1 MTDNFLNISALSKSY
16 TDNNEKINVLS
27 DLNLTLADNSIV
39 SLLGPSGSGK
49 STLLHLLALL
59 DKPNSGVIKFNN
71 TDLTSLSDFEM
82 TIYRRNEISI
92 IYQNNNLIS
101 DLTALEN
108 VAIANICKTNDKKN
122 ANILAKKLLVDFGL
136 ENRVNHFPYQ
146 MSGGEQQRVAIAR
159 SLCMQPKVML
169 FDEPTSALDPEM
181 VSEVLDTM
189 VELANSGMTMICVT
203 HEMGFA
209 RQVADRIIFMADG
222 EIVEQ
227 NTPDE
232 FFNNPKSD
240 RTKTFLDQIL
250 I

>member
-59 DKPNSGVIKFNN
+59 DKPNSGVIKFNK

-159 SLCMQPKVML
+159 AVINEPKL
-169 FDEPTSALDPEM
+169 IFADEPTGSLDQKNADL
-181 VSEVLDTM
+181 VLDYLFQLRKKNRLIVIATHNRD
-189 VELANSGMTMICVT
+189 LANKTDLRLTLS
-203 HEMGFA
+203 
-209 RQVADRIIFMADG
+209 DG
-222 EIVEQ
+222 NVKV
-227 NTPDE
+227 D
-232 FFNNPKSD
+232 S
-240 RTKTFLDQIL
+240 
-250 I
+250 

>member
-1 MTDNFLNISALSKSY
+1 MTDNFLDISTLSKSY

-27 DLNLTLADNSIV
+27 DLNLTLADNLIA

-59 DKPNSGVIKFNN
+59 DKPNSGTIKFNN

-159 SLCMQPKVML
+159 AVINEPKL
-169 FDEPTSALDPEM
+169 IFADEPTGSLDQKNADL
-181 VSEVLDTM
+181 VLDYLFQLRKKNRLIVIATHNRD
-189 VELANSGMTMICVT
+189 LANKTDLRLTLS
-203 HEMGFA
+203 
-209 RQVADRIIFMADG
+209 DG
-222 EIVEQ
+222 NVKV
-227 NTPDE
+227 D
-232 FFNNPKSD
+232 S
-240 RTKTFLDQIL
+240 
-250 I
+250 

>member
-1 MTDNFLNISALSKSY
+1 MTDNFLNISTLSKSY

-159 SLCMQPKVML
+159 AVINEPKL
-169 FDEPTSALDPEM
+169 IFADEPTGSLDQKNADL
-181 VSEVLDTM
+181 VLDYLFQLRKKNRLIVIATHNRD
-189 VELANSGMTMICVT
+189 LANKTDLRLTLS
-203 HEMGFA
+203 
-209 RQVADRIIFMADG
+209 DG
-222 EIVEQ
+222 NV
-227 NTPDE
+227 
-232 FFNNPKSD
+232 KVVS
-240 RTKTFLDQIL
+240 
-250 I
+250 

>member
-159 SLCMQPKVML
+159 AVINEPKL
-169 FDEPTSALDPEM
+169 IFADEPTGSLDQKNADL
-181 VSEVLDTM
+181 VLDYLFQLRKKNRLIVIATHNRD
-189 VELANSGMTMICVT
+189 LANKTDLRLTLS
-203 HEMGFA
+203 
-209 RQVADRIIFMADG
+209 DG
-222 EIVEQ
+222 NVKV
-227 NTPDE
+227 D
-232 FFNNPKSD
+232 S
-240 RTKTFLDQIL
+240 
-250 I
+250 

>member
-1 MTDNFLNISALSKSY
+1 MTDNFLSISTLNKSY

-108 VAIANICKTNDKKN
+108 VAIANICKSNDKKN

-159 SLCMQPKVML
+159 AVINEPKL
-169 FDEPTSALDPEM
+169 IFADEPTGSLDQKNADL
-181 VSEVLDTM
+181 VLDYLFQLRKKNRLIVIATHNRD
-189 VELANSGMTMICVT
+189 LANKTDLRLSLS
-203 HEMGFA
+203 
-209 RQVADRIIFMADG
+209 DG
-222 EIVEQ
+222 NVKV
-227 NTPDE
+227 D
-232 FFNNPKSD
+232 S
-240 RTKTFLDQIL
+240 
-250 I
+250 

>member
-1 MTDNFLNISALSKSY
+1 MTDNFLDISTLSKSY

-27 DLNLTLADNSIV
+27 DLNLTLADNSIA

-108 VAIANICKTNDKKN
+108 VAIANICKSNDKKN

-136 ENRVNHFPYQ
+136 ESRVNHFPYQ

-159 SLCMQPKVML
+159 AVINEPKL
-169 FDEPTSALDPEM
+169 IFADEPTGSLDQKNADL
-181 VSEVLDTM
+181 VLDYLFQLRKKNRLIVIATHNRD
-189 VELANSGMTMICVT
+189 LANKTDLRLTLS
-203 HEMGFA
+203 
-209 RQVADRIIFMADG
+209 DG
-222 EIVEQ
+222 NVKV
-227 NTPDE
+227 D
-232 FFNNPKSD
+232 S
-240 RTKTFLDQIL
+240 
-250 I
+250 

>member
-1 MTDNFLNISALSKSY
+1 MTDNFLNISTLSKSY

-27 DLNLTLADNSIV
+27 DLNLTLKDNTIV

-71 TDLTSLSDFEM
+71 TELTSLSDFEM

-159 SLCMQPKVML
+159 AVINEPKL
-169 FDEPTSALDPEM
+169 IFADEPTGSLDQKNADL
-181 VSEVLDTM
+181 VLDYLFQLRKKNRLIVIATHNRD
-189 VELANSGMTMICVT
+189 LANKTDLRLTLS
-203 HEMGFA
+203 
-209 RQVADRIIFMADG
+209 DG
-222 EIVEQ
+222 NVKV
-227 NTPDE
+227 D
-232 FFNNPKSD
+232 S
-240 RTKTFLDQIL
+240 
-250 I
+250 

>member
-16 TDNNEKINVLS
+16 IDNNEKINVLS

-71 TDLTSLSDFEM
+71 TDLASLSDFEM

-159 SLCMQPKVML
+159 AVINEPKL
-169 FDEPTSALDPEM
+169 IFADEPTGSLDQKNADL
-181 VSEVLDTM
+181 VLDYLFQLRKKNRLIVIATHNRD
-189 VELANSGMTMICVT
+189 LANKTDLRLTLS
-203 HEMGFA
+203 
-209 RQVADRIIFMADG
+209 DG
-222 EIVEQ
+222 NV
-227 NTPDE
+227 
-232 FFNNPKSD
+232 KVS
-240 RTKTFLDQIL
+240 
-250 I
+250 

>member
-1 MTDNFLNISALSKSY
+1 MTDNFLNISTLSKTY

-27 DLNLTLADNSIV
+27 NLNLTLADNSIV

-71 TDLTSLSDFEM
+71 TELTSLSDFEM

-159 SLCMQPKVML
+159 AVINEPKL
-169 FDEPTSALDPEM
+169 IFADEPTGSLDQKNADL
-181 VSEVLDTM
+181 VLDYLFQLRKKNRLIVIATHNRD
-189 VELANSGMTMICVT
+189 LANKTDLRLTLS
-203 HEMGFA
+203 
-209 RQVADRIIFMADG
+209 DG
-222 EIVEQ
+222 NVKV
-227 NTPDE
+227 D
-232 FFNNPKSD
+232 S
-240 RTKTFLDQIL
+240 
-250 I
+250 

>member
-71 TDLTSLSDFEM
+71 TELTSLSDFEM

-159 SLCMQPKVML
+159 AVINEPKL
-169 FDEPTSALDPEM
+169 IFADEPTGSLDQKN
-181 VSEVLDTM
+181 SDLVLDYLFQLRKKNRLIVIATHNRD
-189 VELANSGMTMICVT
+189 LANKTDLRLTLS
-203 HEMGFA
+203 
-209 RQVADRIIFMADG
+209 DG
-222 EIVEQ
+222 NVKV
-227 NTPDE
+227 D
-232 FFNNPKSD
+232 S
-240 RTKTFLDQIL
+240 
-250 I
+250 

>member
-27 DLNLTLADNSIV
+27 DLNLTLTDNSIV

-159 SLCMQPKVML
+159 AVINEPKL
-169 FDEPTSALDPEM
+169 IFADEPTGSLDQKNADL
-181 VSEVLDTM
+181 VLDYLFQLRKKNRLIVIATHNRD
-189 VELANSGMTMICVT
+189 LANKTDLRLTLS
-203 HEMGFA
+203 
-209 RQVADRIIFMADG
+209 DG
-222 EIVEQ
+222 NVKV
-227 NTPDE
+227 D
-232 FFNNPKSD
+232 S
-240 RTKTFLDQIL
+240 
-250 I
+250 

>member
-27 DLNLTLADNSIV
+27 DLNLTLTDNSIV

-71 TDLTSLSDFEM
+71 TDLTTLSDFEM

-108 VAIANICKTNDKKN
+108 VAIANICKSNDKKN

-159 SLCMQPKVML
+159 AVINEPKL
-169 FDEPTSALDPEM
+169 IFADEPTGSLDQKNADL
-181 VSEVLDTM
+181 VLDYLFQLRKKNRLIVIATHNRD
-189 VELANSGMTMICVT
+189 LANKTDLRLTLS
-203 HEMGFA
+203 
-209 RQVADRIIFMADG
+209 DG
-222 EIVEQ
+222 NVKV
-227 NTPDE
+227 D
-232 FFNNPKSD
+232 S
-240 RTKTFLDQIL
+240 
-250 I
+250 

>member
-1 MTDNFLNISALSKSY
+1 MTDNFLNISALNKSY
-16 TDNNEKINVLS
+16 TDSNEKINVLS

-71 TDLTSLSDFEM
+71 TELTSLSDFEM

-108 VAIANICKTNDKKN
+108 VAIANICKSNDKKN

-159 SLCMQPKVML
+159 AVINEPKL
-169 FDEPTSALDPEM
+169 IFADEPTGSLDQKNADL
-181 VSEVLDTM
+181 VLDYLFQLRKKNRLIVIATHNRD
-189 VELANSGMTMICVT
+189 LANKTDLRLTLS
-203 HEMGFA
+203 
-209 RQVADRIIFMADG
+209 DG
-222 EIVEQ
+222 NVKV
-227 NTPDE
+227 D
-232 FFNNPKSD
+232 S
-240 RTKTFLDQIL
+240 
-250 I
+250 